1 VNGVNREELV
11 LTAQTATDRCEA
23 TTRSGVGCKNGALPG
38 GPWCHGHHPDRAQD
52 RVRIASAG
60 GRARSRPDTEN
71 AFCVGEE
78 EQRARDKAVA
88 QANTRAGG
96 LDVVISTRVRQLR
109 DEPPL
114 PDLQRS
120 QEAIRDAETR
130 SAWAEWHRAQA
141 ERHRATL
148 TALVARHEAAAARLA
163 GGGA

>member
-1 VNGVNREELV
+1 M
-11 LTAQTATDRCEA
+11 LTETATDRCEA

-38 GPWCHGHHPDRAQD
+38 GPWCHGHHPDRARD

-60 GRARSRPDTEN
+60 GRARGRPTTQD
-71 AFCVGEE
+71 AFSVGEE
-78 EQRARDKAVA
+78 ELAARNRAVS

-109 DEPPL
+109 DEPPP

-120 QEAIRDAETR
+120 QDATRSAETR
-130 SAWAEWHRAQA
+130 QAWAEWHRAQA
-141 ERHRATL
+141 ERHRAAL
-148 TALVARHEAAAARLA
+148 TDLIRHHERAAARLE